1 MKLLTRLDPTVWGE
15 VSPPP
20 GMDIGGGG
28 DPVESLGVFIGWG
41 INIFITIAGLFMLVY
56 LLWGAF
62 DWISSGGEKEKLGK
76 AQNKITN
83 ALIGMI
89 LIFGVLVVF
98 NVFAGKML
106 GIVKIDEAT
115 GQFQLQIPT
124 LK

>member
-1 MKLLTRLDPTVWGE
+1 MN
-15 VSPPP
+15 
-20 GMDIGGGG
+20 IGGGG
-28 DPVESLGVFIGWG
+28 DPVASLGVFIGWG
-41 INIFITIAGLFMLVY
+41 INIFITIAGIFMLIY

-62 DWISSGGEKEKLGK
+62 DWISSAGEKEKLGK

-83 ALIGMI
+83 ALIGMV
-89 LIFGVLVVF
+89 LVFGVLVVF

-106 GIVKIDEAT
+106 GIVKIDDTT

>member
-1 MKLLTRLDPTVWGE
+1 MKLLAQLDPAVWGE

-20 GMDIGGGG
+20 GMNIGGGG
-28 DPVESLGVFIGWG
+28 DPVASLGVFIGWG
-41 INIFITIAGLFMLVY
+41 INIFITIAGIFMLIY

-62 DWISSGGEKEKLGK
+62 DWISSAGEKEKLGK

-83 ALIGMI
+83 ALIGMV
-89 LIFGVLVVF
+89 LVFGVLVVF

-106 GIVKIDEAT
+106 GIVKIDDTT